1 MVPWGDDLSA
11 NALPIRRLA
20 ALGLLIV
27 ALLLPLHAAAQEPL
41 SIVSNATRFDPS
53 IQTAGM
59 GSASV
64 AVFWLDEP
72 NEWGNPAALGSV
84 HGIRYVYGNTDLT
97 PLVLDFDEL
106 ESERLLVGAFGVG
119 VSLGGK
125 GLEAL
130 RGTRLGYGERT
141 VTDGLGNSF
150 RFTPYERVR
159 SLAVGVSVL
168 DLLSNTVQVFG
179 GDPIGIRDRIFIS
192 VGHTW
197 KDLFAGMGFDPTF
210 GQPVSGEGESLDR
223 GALVRIAPLDK
234 IGNTLGEPR
243 ESAAVR
249 IELGGAYLE
258 RNYVEQ
264 DPEDVVLVLEQEKV
278 YGASG
283 RITVALSAPI
293 ARGWF
298 WDFATPSIGIAGA
311 WEQTEGESPSL
322 GGFDYRR
329 VRFGGELSILDLLT
343 VRHGRIERDPTG
355 IEGETWGVG
364 LALQYRK
371 AVGVRFDWTRVPWS
385 EESGELDR
393 YGVTAYL
400 DLLKFDSS
408 GGLAPR
414 D

>member
-1 MVPWGDDLSA
+1 MSA

-20 ALGLLIV
+20 ALGLLVV
-27 ALLLPLHAAAQEPL
+27 ALLVPPHAVAQEPP
-41 SIVSNATRFDPS
+41 SIVSNATWFDPS

-84 HGIRYVYGNTDLT
+84 RGIRYAYGKTDLT
-97 PLVLDFDEL
+97 PFVLDFDDL
-106 ESERLLVGAFGVG
+106 QSKRLLVGALGVG

-125 GLEAL
+125 GLEL
-130 RGTRLGYGERT
+130 LGGTRLDYAERT

-150 RFTPYERVR
+150 TITPYERVR

-168 DLLSNTVQVFG
+168 DLLSTTVQLFG
-179 GDPIGIRDRIFIS
+179 GDPIGLRDRVFLS
-192 VGHTW
+192 VGHSW
-197 KDLFAGMGFDPTF
+197 KDLSADMGLDPVLS
-210 GQPVSGEGESLDR
+210 QPWSGEGESLDR

-234 IGNTLGEPR
+234 IGATMGEPR

-249 IELGGAYLE
+249 IELGGGYLE
-258 RNYVEQ
+258 RNYDEQ
-264 DPEDVVLVLEQEKV
+264 DPDDVVVVLEQEKV

-283 RITVALSAPI
+283 RITVALSTPI
-293 ARGWF
+293 DRGWF
-298 WDFATPSIGIAGA
+298 WDFATPSIAIAGA
-311 WEQTEGESPSL
+311 WEQTEGETPVF

-329 VRFGGELSILDLLT
+329 VRYGGELSILGLITL
-343 VRHGRIERDPTG
+343 RHGRIDRDPTG
-355 IEGETWGVG
+355 IEGETWGAG

-371 AVGVRFDWTRVPWS
+371 SVGVRFDWARVPWS
-385 EESGELDR
+385 EESGEVNR

-400 DLLKFDSS
+400 DLTKFDSS